1 MHHTQLSLRTWFIA
15 MYLDAESK
23 RGISAVELARK
34 IGVRYTSAWY
44 VLGRLRSAMS
54 QREEHY
60 LLDGEVDVDDM
71 FVGGV
76 SPGRPGRS
84 THKVPCLIAVSLDEH
99 SHPKYMRVTPVNGWD
114 QSEVTGR
121 ILDMVDVNATLKTDG
136 MGGFNRLFRHG
147 LHPYPEPSR
156 HAWARTS
163 TSPRSCTPTI
173 ANLKAQMQGTY
184 HRRPSKR
191 YIESYL
197 NEHCFLFNRRHM
209 RVSDHGQAAKRL
221 RTECADPSRRVRLS
235 DTARTESLVN
245 ARL

>member
-1 MHHTQLSLRTWFIA
+1 MHHTQLSLRQWFMA

-44 VLGRLRSAMS
+44 VLGRLRCAMS
-54 QREEHY
+54 QREERY
-60 LLDGEVDVDDM
+60 LLNGEVDVDDM

-84 THKVPCLIAVSLDEH
+84 THKIPCLIAVSLDEH
-99 SHPKYMRVTPVNGWD
+99 SYPKYMRVTPVEGWD
-114 QSEVTGR
+114 QFEVTKR
-121 ILDMVDVNATLKTDG
+121 VHDMVDVNATVKTDG
-136 MGGFNRLFRHG
+136 MGWLQRPSPHR

-163 TSPRSCTPTI
+163 TSPRFHTPTI

-197 NEHCFLFNRRHM
+197 NEHCFLFNRRHIQVGVM
-209 RVSDHGQAAKRL
+209 DRVLNACAASV
-221 RTECADPSRRVRLS
+221 PIRV
-235 DTARTESLVN
+235 AEP
-245 ARL
+245 A